1 MADMPNA
8 MSSSRPYLI
17 RAMYEW
23 IVDNGLTPYL
33 LVDAT
38 QEGVEVPNDYVEDG
52 RIVLN
57 IGPGASRDLEL
68 GAEFVT
74 FSARFSGQAMW
85 VTAPIP
91 AVSAVYAKENG
102 QGMMF
107 SDDAPEVGAEPAAAP
122 ATAVDSDSSGP
133 DDTPPGGGKKRPTL
147 RVVK

>member
-1 MADMPNA
+1 

-38 QEGVEVPNDYVEDG
+38 QEGVEVPEGYVEDG

-68 GAEFVT
+68 GADMVT

-85 VTAPIP
+85 VTAPIV
-91 AVSAVYAKENG
+91 AISAVYAKENG

-107 SDDAPEVGAEPAAAP
+107 SDDTPEIGSEPAAATP
-122 ATAVDSDSSGP
+122 SDEVEGGADSGP
-133 DDTPPGGGKKRPTL
+133 DDKPPGGGGKRPTL

>member
-107 SDDAPEVGAEPAAAP
+107 SDDTPEVGAEPAAAP
-122 ATAVDSDSSGP
+122 TTAGDSESSGP
-133 DDTPPGGGKKRPTL
+133 DDTPPSGGKKRPTL

>member
-1 MADMPNA
+1 MADMPTT
-8 MSSSRPYLI
+8 MTSSRPYLI

-38 QEGVEVPNDYVEDG
+38 QENVEVPNDYVEDG

-85 VTAPIP
+85 VTAPIV

-107 SDDAPEVGAEPAAAP
+107 SDETPEVGGEPTAAP
-122 ATAVDSDSSGP
+122 GVSGPSDDGP
-133 DDTPPGGGKKRPTL
+133 DDTPPAGGAKKRPSL

>member
-1 MADMPNA
+1 MADMPA
-8 MSSSRPYLI
+8 MTSSRPYLI

-23 IVDNGLTPYL
+23 LVDNGLTPYL

-38 QEGVEVPNDYVEDG
+38 QEGVEVPKDYVEDG

-85 VTAPIP
+85 VTAPIA

-107 SDDAPEVGAEPAAAP
+107 SDDAPEMGGEPAAAP
-122 ATAVDSDSSGP
+122 GVSGDSADEP
-133 DDTPPGGGKKRPTL
+133 DGTPPSGGAKKRPAL

>member
-1 MADMPNA
+1 MADLPKA

-38 QEGVEVPNDYVEDG
+38 QDGVEVPEGYVEDG

-74 FSARFSGQAMW
+74 FSARFNGQAMW
-85 VTAPIP
+85 VTAPI
-91 AVSAVYAKENG
+91 AAISAVYAKENG

-107 SDDAPEVGAEPAAAP
+107 SEDTPEVGDEGAP
-122 ATAVDSDSSGP
+122 ETDP
-133 DDTPPGGGKKRPTL
+133 DPDGKPPGGGKRPTL

>member
-1 MADMPNA
+1 MAELPKA
-8 MSSSRPYLI
+8 MTSSRPYLI

-23 IVDNGLTPYL
+23 ICDNGLTPYL
-33 LVDAT
+33 LVDAN
-38 QEGVEVPNDYVEDG
+38 QEGVEVPLDYVEDG

-68 GAEFVT
+68 GAESVT

-85 VTAPIP
+85 VTAPIV

-107 SDDAPEVGAEPAAAP
+107 SDDTPGMGVDPAVAPSVP
-122 ATAVDSDSSGP
+122 SDKGP
-133 DDTPPGGGKKRPTL
+133 DDKPPSGGKRPAL

>member
-1 MADMPNA
+1 MADMPIA
-8 MSSSRPYLI
+8 MTSSRPYLI

-33 LVDAT
+33 LVDAN

-68 GAEFVT
+68 GGEFVT

-85 VTAPIP
+85 VTAPIV

-122 ATAVDSDSSGP
+122 TTADDSGTEP
-133 DDTPPGGGKKRPTL
+133 DDPPPSGGKKRPTL